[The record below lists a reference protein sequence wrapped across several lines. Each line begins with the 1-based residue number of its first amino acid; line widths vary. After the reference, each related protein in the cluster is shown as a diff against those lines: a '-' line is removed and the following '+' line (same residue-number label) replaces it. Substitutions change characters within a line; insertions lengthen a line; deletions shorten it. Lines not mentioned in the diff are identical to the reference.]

1 MNKEYRAVLEFIKTS
16 ITNKASN
23 LEEDFDFAKVAKIAQ
38 KHGIASM
45 VYYGAKGSG
54 FEGDSLSMAV
64 LFKETCIS
72 LAVYES
78 QKYVFG
84 ELYRIFEE
92 NQIDYMP
99 VKGLLLRDFYPKPE
113 MRYMCD
119 TDILIKL
126 EQYPKIRELLSNAGF
141 TEVAESN
148 HELIWKKSNVS
159 IELHKLLIPSYNKDY
174 YSYYGDGWKLGTIR
188 NGSRISMTDEDCFIY
203 VFTHFAKHYRDMGIG
218 LRNMVDIWIF
228 DKNVSLDYDYLKN
241 ELTSLQ
247 LYDFY
252 VNVMNT
258 LKYWFED
265 GESNDITEFIT
276 DYIFKSGM
284 YGTLDNHII
293 SMSLKDTKGNQS
305 IFKIRFKKIMR
316 SIFPTVK
323 DMYTLF
329 PILNKVSFLL
339 PVMWFYFTVKRIFTK
354 GKFKKFKHDV
364 QMIDSQKI
372 DKYQEAL
379 NFVGLDFNFKE

>member
-1 MNKEYRAVLEFIKTS
+1 
-16 ITNKASN
+16 
-23 LEEDFDFAKVAKIAQ
+23 
-38 KHGIASM
+38 
-45 VYYGAKGSG
+45 
-54 FEGDSLSMAV
+54 
-64 LFKETCIS
+64 
-72 LAVYES
+72 
-78 QKYVFG
+78 
-84 ELYRIFEE
+84 
-92 NQIDYMP
+92 
-99 VKGLLLRDFYPKPE
+99 
-113 MRYMCD
+113 
-119 TDILIKL
+119 
-126 EQYPKIRELLSNAGF
+126 
-141 TEVAESN
+141 
-148 HELIWKKSNVS
+148 
-159 IELHKLLIPSYNKDY
+159 
-174 YSYYGDGWKLGTIR
+174 
-188 NGSRISMTDEDCFIY
+188 MTDEDCFIY